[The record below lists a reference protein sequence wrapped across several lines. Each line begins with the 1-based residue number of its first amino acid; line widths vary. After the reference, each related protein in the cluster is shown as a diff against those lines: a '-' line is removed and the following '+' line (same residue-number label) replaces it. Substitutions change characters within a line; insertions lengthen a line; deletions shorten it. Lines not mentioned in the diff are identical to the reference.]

1 MNPNEIVTVKH
12 LEDFKNE
19 IIQEI
24 RILLDKEPTEKKQ
37 WLKKKEVLALLQI
50 SANTL
55 QTLRN
60 NGTIPF
66 KKLGG
71 IIYYNIEDIQSI
83 LKSK

>member
-24 RILLDKEPTEKKQ
+24 RMLLDKEPTEKKQ

>member
-12 LEDFKNE
+12 LENFKNE

-24 RILLDKEPTEKKQ
+24 RMLLDKEPTEKKQ